1 MSKVRKLVET
11 RDPTKVNTHLK
22 KVATALHSDGY
33 GEEVN
38 ILDPRAE
45 YKRFKAPQYD
55 DKIHGMA
62 PAALSILKPGERL
75 KSVRNNV
82 ERFETER
89 RRIDLATEEQEKKL
103 YYLLRGTLSAS
114 SLGRVINHGSKRFEL
129 AEIRRDTAY
138 LVATIIITHSSSITT
153 GLSIIATQQL
163 VMQRV
168 SAYMSCVQGNST
180 LQQYLETMN
189 DHIKAIASMDPNVD
203 ELGEGGYLGSK
214 QDQVARFLL
223 GTGATVIIH
232 AHMNCTL
239 AAHRVPTTLEDVCS
253 LIANWGGPIRESGDG
268 RPTTSIMA
276 MEERDDDDEQMYS
289 IAEKGKPAKR
299 TARGA
304 PPTTKAEWIVYRT
317 AANKAAEAR
326 GVEVPDPAT
335 WKANASAP
343 AVPLVRTQS
352 STNPAD
358 KVPCHNCYGFHPDPD
373 RGDRT
378 SWITCTQPWD
388 ARHYERHLNWL
399 AQNARRKVKKA
410 APKDSTL
417 GSTASE

>member
-1 MSKVRKLVET
+1 M
-11 RDPTKVNTHLK
+11 
-22 KVATALHSDGY
+22 
-33 GEEVN
+33 
-38 ILDPRAE
+38 
-45 YKRFKAPQYD
+45 
-55 DKIHGMA
+55 
-62 PAALSILKPGERL
+62 
-75 KSVRNNV
+75 
-82 ERFETER
+82 
-89 RRIDLATEEQEKKL
+89 
-103 YYLLRGTLSAS
+103 
-114 SLGRVINHGSKRFEL
+114 
-129 AEIRRDTAY
+129 
-138 LVATIIITHSSSITT
+138 
-153 GLSIIATQQL
+153 
-163 VMQRV
+163 
-168 SAYMSCVQGNST
+168 
-180 LQQYLETMN
+180 
-189 DHIKAIASMDPNVD
+189 
-203 ELGEGGYLGSK
+203 
-214 QDQVARFLL
+214 
-223 GTGATVIIH
+223 
-232 AHMNCTL
+232 
-239 AAHRVPTTLEDVCS
+239 
-253 LIANWGGPIRESGDG
+253 IANWGGPIRESGDG